1 MVTINT
7 ADDLIDVL
15 RSDDRVRS
23 AVRRELLTEE
33 VLALPAQFG
42 KMVEAQ
48 TAMQDAQT
56 AMQKTQTEMLE
67 SIQSLQ
73 KTQTEILK
81 NIEGIRE
88 EQVALRKEQVALRK
102 EHKADREES
111 IQDMHRF
118 RGNYAVSAAAK
129 DTVGTAMPFA
139 RQKKMRQIRCD
150 EVSPGELKDLIAN
163 CEDEQVLSE
172 FSDKDLNY
180 FPQVDLAFGVMGR
193 RERSPVFYIAVEAGY
208 TANSDDVDRAVV
220 RAKILGAL
228 TEKVS
233 YAVVASVHLNPAAE
247 AMVTDDAEKYLASDG
262 DYVAFWHRID
272 EKDLQPA
279 SPR

>member
-56 AMQKTQTEMLE
+56 AMQKTQTE
-67 SIQSLQ
+67 
-73 KTQTEILK
+73 ILK

-88 EQVALRKEQVALRK
+88 EQVALRK

>member
-118 RGNYAVSAAAK
+118 RGNYAVSAAAR

-272 EKDLQPA
+272 EKNLQPA

>member
-1 MVTINT
+1 
-7 ADDLIDVL
+7 
-15 RSDDRVRS
+15 
-23 AVRRELLTEE
+23 
-33 VLALPAQFG
+33 
-42 KMVEAQ
+42 
-48 TAMQDAQT
+48 MQDAQT

-118 RGNYAVSAAAK
+118 RGNYAVSAAAR

-163 CEDEQVLSE
+163 CEDEQVLSG